1 MPSIAP
7 SISDQ
12 MTQIYVFVDDFL
24 KRHPAQAAWRRS
36 NNDAPAFTDAE
47 VLTIGLLQGAF
58 GCATLKKTHQ
68 LVAANWRS
76 AFPHLCGYGQWIARL
91 HALAAVTGQL
101 LQAALRGCP
110 LYGRL
115 YMMDGL
121 PIAVCKPIRHGRVRL
136 LHEDGARFGK
146 SSIGWYFGFTL
157 HTLIHRSGAILAA
170 ILTPANWDEHD
181 TALALALTVDGGVVL
196 ADRGYDSKDDELAQ
210 TLADEADLLLIHP
223 ADAGDKKIGDQKNPR
238 RALVSSLR
246 ERIET
251 SFSGLWNRF
260 ADRVYSRSWQGLWS
274 SLKLK
279 MLHFNLCYAGL
290 LPN

>member
-1 MPSIAP
+1 MQSIASSQP
-7 SISDQ
+7 LSITDQ
-12 MTQIYVFVDDFL
+12 MTQIYVFIDDYL
-24 KRHPAQAAWRRS
+24 KKHPGQAAWRRS
-36 NNDAPAFTDAE
+36 NNDAPTFTDAE

-58 GCATLKKTHQ
+58 GCATLKKAYQ
-68 LVAANWRS
+68 LVAANWRT

-91 HALAAVTGQL
+91 HALTALVGQL
-101 LQAALRGCP
+101 LQAALGHCR
-110 LYGRL
+110 LFGRL
-115 YMMDGL
+115 YMLDGL
-121 PIAVCKPIRHGRVRL
+121 PIPVCKAIRHGRVRL

-157 HTLIHRSGAILAA
+157 YAIVHRSGAILSA

-181 TALALALTVDGGVVL
+181 TALALALSVDGGVVL
-196 ADRGYDSKDDELAQ
+196 ADLGYRSQDDELAQ

-223 ADAGDKKIGDQKNPR
+223 ADAGDKHSLR

-260 ADRVYSRSWQGLWS
+260 VDRVYSRSWQGLWS

-279 MLHFNLCYAGL
+279 MLHFNLCQAGL

>member
-1 MPSIAP
+1 MPSIP
-7 SISDQ
+7 PPIEEQ
-12 MTQIYVFVDDFL
+12 MTQIYVFVDDYL
-24 KRHPAQAAWRRS
+24 KQYPAQAAWRVS

-47 VLTIGLLQGAF
+47 VLTIGLLQGVF
-58 GCATLKKTHQ
+58 GCANLKKTYQ

-76 AFPHLCGYGQWIARL
+76 AFPRLCSYGQWLARL
-91 HALAAVTGQL
+91 HALSALVGQL
-101 LQAALRGCP
+101 IHAALGHCP

-121 PIAVCKPIRHGRVRL
+121 PVPVCKSLRHGRVRL

-157 HTLIHRSGAILAA
+157 HMLIHRSGAILSA

-181 TALALALTVDGGVVL
+181 TALALALAVDGGVVL
-196 ADRGYDSKDDELAQ
+196 ADLGYHSKEDELAQ
-210 TLADEADLLLIHP
+210 TLADEADLLLIIP
-223 ADAGDKKIGDQKNPR
+223 ADAGEKTNPR
-238 RALVSSLR
+238 RALVSCLR

-251 SFSGLWNRF
+251 TFSGLWNRF
-260 ADRVYSRSWQGLWS
+260 SDRVYSRSWQGLWS

-279 MLHFNLCYAGL
+279 MLHFNLCHAGL